1 MKVTVR
7 VLTWICRSSRP
18 EVFCKK
24 GVLRNSTKFTGKHLC
39 QSLFLIKLQVSEHL
53 YISMKCTCSNQK
65 MKKIFF
71 LFGNELCFNEG
82 NKAIEEEPTD
92 GVTNRIGNLEERDF
106 DCVYCCEI
114 SFHNT
119 KIFQCSFLKPICKL
133 TNFLPY
139 FYWKMSLI
147 KNSTDV
153 CRSRL
158 TLSNYITDVF

>member
-1 MKVTVR
+1 MYMF
-7 VLTWICRSSRP
+7 
-18 EVFCKK
+18 E
-24 GVLRNSTKFTGKHLC
+24 
-39 QSLFLIKLQVSEHL
+39 SEDE
-53 YISMKCTCSNQK
+53 IF
-65 MKKIFF
+65 FF
-71 LFGNELCFNEG
+71 LFGNELCFNED

-158 TLSNYITDVF
+158 ALSNYITDVF